1 MAEALRVRTAGNPLY
16 AAQLIRHWTETGFD
30 QDTVPPSLRDVV
42 WSRVNAIGGDAIE
55 VLTAAS
61 VLGVDFY
68 EDVLLDMV
76 GLPEPAVIDT
86 LDAAARNG
94 LLIDSGSVRRSLRFV
109 HSLVANALYADVG
122 SSRRARLHGLAAHAL
137 EKSVD
142 ELPPGVVAQLAR
154 HCSLAG
160 QPAEAQHWSTRAG
173 DHALDHLA
181 PAEAA
186 NHYRVALDIAIALD
200 RPGAERAE
208 LLVRLGDAQHRS
220 GDTQALATLEEG
232 ARLAQRS
239 GAHEA
244 LVRAAFAAD
253 RGFMR
258 LDNGAPEYLATV
270 EAALSVT
277 DPADVATYSRLRAL
291 LARSLVYTP
300 DAARRLAAAH
310 EALDLA
316 TENGDPTLL
325 AQVAPAVLYALWGSG
340 RRELRSHVAVRAI
353 RAAESTGDPRLE
365 FSAHRSAYNLAV
377 ESADHVVAARSLAR
391 MRAIAQ
397 TVGEPQLRWTLG
409 LYDTFEATMAGQLDD
424 AEALATANL
433 DLGMQI
439 GVPDAFSFFA
449 GQLFVI
455 ASFGGRH
462 EELLPL
468 VEQAAIDNP
477 LALPFKLAFSIICA
491 TVGRDGVARDTL
503 SEGLATRFSEILVDN
518 VWMTSIIGYAVLTI
532 ELGDA
537 EAAKH
542 LLPLIEP
549 FATEVAFNGVTSQG
563 PVAAYVGKLASL
575 LGHHE
580 IAEEHL
586 LAALDTAT
594 AFGWKYHRATTLFA
608 LAQARHRAEGKLDRM
623 CEAWLAEASELSR
636 TGGFRSWIPQIEALA
651 GVSPR

>member
-1 MAEALRVRTAGNPLY
+1 
-16 AAQLIRHWTETGFD
+16 
-30 QDTVPPSLRDVV
+30 
-42 WSRVNAIGGDAIE
+42 
-55 VLTAAS
+55 
-61 VLGVDFY
+61 
-68 EDVLLDMV
+68 
-76 GLPEPAVIDT
+76 
-86 LDAAARNG
+86 
-94 LLIDSGSVRRSLRFV
+94 
-109 HSLVANALYADVG
+109 
-122 SSRRARLHGLAAHAL
+122 
-137 EKSVD
+137 
-142 ELPPGVVAQLAR
+142 
-154 HCSLAG
+154 
-160 QPAEAQHWSTRAG
+160 
-173 DHALDHLA
+173 
-181 PAEAA
+181 
-186 NHYRVALDIAIALD
+186 
-200 RPGAERAE
+200 
-208 LLVRLGDAQHRS
+208 
-220 GDTQALATLEEG
+220 
-232 ARLAQRS
+232 
-239 GAHEA
+239 
-244 LVRAAFAAD
+244 
-253 RGFMR
+253 
-258 LDNGAPEYLATV
+258 
-270 EAALSVT
+270 
-277 DPADVATYSRLRAL
+277 
-291 LARSLVYTP
+291 
-300 DAARRLAAAH
+300 
-310 EALDLA
+310 
-316 TENGDPTLL
+316 
-325 AQVAPAVLYALWGSG
+325 
-340 RRELRSHVAVRAI
+340 
-353 RAAESTGDPRLE
+353 
-365 FSAHRSAYNLAV
+365 V